1 MAAGGGAV
9 NQVQRYSDAVTTG
22 RVGEQRDRVVF
33 EYALLRVVPCLER
46 GECVNA
52 GVILY
57 AQEQGFLA
65 ARWSLDEDRLRALA
79 AHVDVEGVRRA
90 LESVAAMCRGG
101 AEAGS
106 AGRERPGQRFRWLTA
121 PRSTIVQPGPIHG
134 GLTED
139 PAAEVERL
147 LERLVR

>member
-1 MAAGGGAV
+1 MSG
-9 NQVQRYSDAVTTG
+9 RYSVVTTG
-22 RVGEQRDRVVF
+22 QVGIEGDRAVF

-57 AQEQGFLA
+57 SQERAFLA
-65 ARWSLDEDRLRALA
+65 VRWDLDEDRLRALDPG
-79 AHVDVEGVRRA
+79 VDVAGVRRA
-90 LESVAAMCRGG
+90 LEAVEMMCRGG
-101 AEAGS
+101 DEAGA

-121 PRSTIVQPGPIHG
+121 PRSTIVRAGEIHG

-139 PAAEVERL
+139 PEAEVERL
-147 LERLVR
+147 LDRLVR

>member
-1 MAAGGGAV
+1 MSE
-9 NQVQRYSDAVTTG
+9 RYTTVTTG
-22 RVGEQRDRVVF
+22 QVGVERERAVF
-33 EYALLRVVPCLER
+33 EYALLRVIPRLDR

-57 AQEQGFLA
+57 SQERAFLA
-65 ARWSLDEDRLRALA
+65 SRSDLDEARLLA
-79 AHVDVEGVRRA
+79 VDAGVDVAGVRRA
-90 LESVAAMCRGG
+90 LAAVEVMCRGG
-101 AEAGS
+101 AEAGL

-139 PAAEVERL
+139 PEAEVERL
-147 LERLVR
+147 LDRLVR

>member
-1 MAAGGGAV
+1 LVAGGDAV
-9 NQVQRYSDAVTTG
+9 SQVQRYTDAVTTG
-22 RVGEQRDRVVF
+22 RVGEDRDRVVF

-52 GVILY
+52 GIIVY

-65 ARWSLDEDRLRALA
+65 ARWDLDEARLSALA
-79 AHVDVEGVRRA
+79 PGVDVEGVRRS
-90 LESVAAMCRGG
+90 LESVAVMCRGG
-101 AEAGS
+101 LGAGA

-139 PAAEVERL
+139 PEAEVDRL